1 MSDNNCRQIYFVTV
15 LILIITIFVLSNNI
29 VEGFYNFN
37 DMVEFTKLDDSL
49 IRRYKIGSS
58 YNLYDSDVLNLFRND
73 QVIRIKIPINYVA
86 KIIYK
91 YNDNNKGFAKTI
103 ELIEGN
109 YDIKKSMGDKTIDQI
124 IIKNINNSNLIY
136 RDPIY
141 PRYDY
146 YYQRYDYPR
155 YNYPRYDY
163 PRYNYPIY
171 RPFYNSYPRHQ
182 YKHYVRP
189 QLF

>member
-15 LILIITIFVLSNNI
+15 LILIITIFILSNNI
-29 VEGFYNFN
+29 VEGFYDFN

-73 QVIRIKIPINYVA
+73 QVIRIKIPINYIA

-91 YNDNNKGFAKTI
+91 YNDSNKGFAKTI

-109 YDIKKSMGDKTIDQI
+109 YDIKKSIGDKTIDQI
-124 IIKNINNSNLIY
+124 IIKNINNNLIY
-136 RDPIY
+136 SDPYSIYNYPY
-141 PRYDY
+141 PRYNY
-146 YYQRYDYPR
+146 YYPR
-155 YNYPRYDY
+155 YNYPA
-163 PRYNYPIY
+163 Y
-171 RPFYNSYPRHQ
+171 RPFYNPYPRHQ